1 MSYWQE
7 VKEVVQKGIDIAIAG
22 AKDGAH
28 LTAEKS
34 KDAISYVQLKK
45 DLLMKQR
52 SLHDLL
58 ADVGDI
64 TFSLYKEK
72 KDIYTDEKLSG
83 VMKNIVDIENE
94 CKEIEKKIDEL

>member
-7 VKEVVQKGIDIAIAG
+7 VKEVVQKGIDLAIEG
-22 AKDGAH
+22 AKGGAH
-28 LTAEKS
+28 ITAEKG

-52 SLHDLL
+52 ALHDLL

-64 TFSLYKEK
+64 TCSLYKEK
-72 KDIYTDEKLSG
+72 KDIYKDEQLSS
-83 VMKNIVDIENE
+83 VMKDIVDIENE
-94 CKEIEKKIDEL
+94 CKEIEQKISDL